1 MIENERDYLDSLRA
15 LSGMPPKMLWKY
27 RYNNARLDYAILTS
41 TEWSPRFETAMRN
54 RLIMGAIR
62 YGRMHA
68 PDKKKRDRVFSA
80 MHRIN
85 LYAES
90 GNQEHLV
97 DAANELLLEFEE
109 PMYHEDDSILHFLPA
124 DDGFHTPEKCA

>member
-27 RYNNARLDYAILTS
+27 HYNSARLDYAILTS

-62 YGRMHA
+62 YGRMHSQG
-68 PDKKKRDRVFSA
+68 KTKRDRVRSA
-80 MHRIN
+80 ITRLM
-85 LYAES
+85 LYAKD

-97 DAANELLLEFEE
+97 DAANECLLEFEE
-109 PMYHEDDSILHFLPA
+109 PMFHEQHVLHFSA
-124 DDGFHTPEKCA
+124 KDDGYHTPEKQS